1 MPWASFGKEEHM
13 VANSIVVPTIPVTD
27 LDASLRFYRDV
38 LGLTVLEETP
48 FAVRY
53 GAGAGTQLST
63 YKRAP
68 VERGHTVAHFEVA
81 DIEAAVAEIRS
92 RGGVFEEYSGGA
104 LTTVNGIAQMGPV
117 ARGAWLKDPDGNV
130 IGLRQGPMP
139 AR

>member
-1 MPWASFGKEEHM
+1 MLADAM
-13 VANSIVVPTIPVTD
+13 VIPTVPVTD
-27 LDASLRFYRDV
+27 LAVTLPFYRDV

-48 FAVRY
+48 FSIRF
-53 GAGAGTQLST
+53 GAGDGTQLST

-81 DIEAAVAEIRS
+81 DIEAAVADVRS

-117 ARGAWLKDPDGNV
+117 ARGAWIKDPDGNV
-130 IGLRQGPMP
+130 LGMRQGPLP
-139 AR
+139 GR

>member
-1 MPWASFGKEEHM
+1 MLADSM
-13 VANSIVVPTIPVTD
+13 VVPTIPVTD
-27 LDASLRFYRDV
+27 LEASLAFYRDV

-53 GAGAGTQLST
+53 GAGGDTQLST

-81 DIEAAVAEIRS
+81 DIEAAVADVRA
-92 RGGVFEEYSGGA
+92 RGGVFEEYSGGP
-104 LTTVNGIAQMGPV
+104 LTTVNGIAQMGPT

-130 IGLRQGPMP
+130 IGMRQGPMP
-139 AR
+139 SR